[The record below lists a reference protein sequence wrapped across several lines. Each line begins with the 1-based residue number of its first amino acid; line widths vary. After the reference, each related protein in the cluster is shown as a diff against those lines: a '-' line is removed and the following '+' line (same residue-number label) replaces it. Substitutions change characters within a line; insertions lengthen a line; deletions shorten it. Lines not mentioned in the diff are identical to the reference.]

1 MTRKRGRKPA
11 NKMTARAHVSALKWK
26 KNQKVGLIDHEY
38 IPKLDHEQVELPG
51 KSEFEIFCE
60 FYDGDIRAHII
71 HETRRYA
78 TQRNDPS
85 FAIDFND

>member
-1 MTRKRGRKPA
+1 M
-11 NKMTARAHVSALKWK
+11 K
-26 KNQKVGLIDHEY
+26 KNQKAGLIDHEH
-38 IPKLDHEQVELPG
+38 IPKLDNEQVELLG

-71 HETRRYA
+71 HETWRYA

-85 FAIDFND
+85 FTKD